1 MPMIPLKPV
10 SNQMNKYPSFSIE
23 RLVIFN
29 FALFVKVISIYDEKT
44 NTEILKIKKTAIFCS
59 LIV

>member
-1 MPMIPLKPV
+1 MFNAHDTLKTCV
-10 SNQMNKYPSFSIE
+10 KSDESFSIE